1 MLRETTYETAAD
13 AVAEFPLPEA
23 PPVPEYMTEV
33 YNWAYIEPRNVEKL
47 DHNVVVRTLLFL
59 NDQRMMR
66 AYLERIRPGM
76 RVWQVAH
83 VYGDLVRRAA
93 LKCGPEGAFHLTD
106 ITPIQ
111 VAHGESKLK
120 DLPWAR
126 VMRAD
131 ARNFPGDDQPYDL
144 ICSFFLLHEVPA
156 EWKHAIVDNMLRQ
169 LPEHGELFFV
179 DYHKPAW
186 WQPIGYLL
194 KWVNRLLEPFAEAL
208 WKREISSFASQPER
222 FHWEKRTIF
231 GGVYQMVRVT
241 RKPAAD

>member
-1 MLRETTYETAAD
+1 MISETTVDAATD
-13 AVAEFPLPEA
+13 ADNAAPPP
-23 PPVPEYMTEV
+23 PPVPEYMQEV

-47 DHNVVVRTLLFL
+47 DHNLVVRTLLFL

-93 LKCGPEGAFHLTD
+93 LKCGAGGAFHLTD

-120 DLPWAR
+120 DLPWSK

-131 ARNFPGDDQPYDL
+131 ARNFAGDGLPYDL
-144 ICSFFLLHEVPA
+144 ICSFFLLHEVPD

-169 LPEHGELFFV
+169 LGETGEVFFV
-179 DYHKPAW
+179 DYHRPKW

-194 KWVNRLLEPFAEAL
+194 KYINRLLEPFAESL
-208 WKREISSFASQPER
+208 WNNEIRSFASQPER
-222 FHWEKRTIF
+222 FNWEKRTIF
-231 GGVYQMVRVT
+231 GGVYQLVRVT
-241 RKPAAD
+241 RKA

>member
-1 MLRETTYETAAD
+1 MLSETTVDAAD
-13 AVAEFPLPEA
+13 EAVNDAPPP
-23 PPVPEYMTEV
+23 PPVPEYMQEV
-33 YNWAYIEPRNVEKL
+33 YNWAYIKPGNVEKL
-47 DHNVVVRTLLFL
+47 DHNVVVSTLLFL

-66 AYLERIRPGM
+66 AYLDRIRPGM

-93 LKCGPEGAFHLTD
+93 LKCGPGGAFHLTD

-120 DLPWAR
+120 DLPWAK

-131 ARNFPGDDQPYDL
+131 ARMFPGDDKPYDL
-144 ICSFFLLHEVPA
+144 ICSFFLLHEVPD

-169 LPEHGELFFV
+169 LTGSGELFFV
-179 DYHKPAW
+179 DYHRPAW

-194 KWVNRLLEPFAEAL
+194 KYINRLLEPFAESL
-208 WKREISSFASQPER
+208 WKNEIRSFASQPER
-222 FHWEKRTIF
+222 FNWEKRTIF
-231 GGVYQMVRVT
+231 GGVYQLVRVT
-241 RKPAAD
+241 RKS

>member
-1 MLRETTYETAAD
+1 MLTETTFETAAD
-13 AVAEFPLPEA
+13 ALTEFPLPEA

-47 DHNVVVRTLLFL
+47 DHNIVVRTLLFM

-66 AYLERIRPGM
+66 AYIERIRPGM

-93 LKCGPEGAFHLTD
+93 EKCGPEGAFHLTD

-120 DLPWAR
+120 DLSWAR
-126 VMRAD
+126 VFRAD
-131 ARNFPGDDQPYDL
+131 ARMFPGVGQPYDL
-144 ICSFFLLHEVPA
+144 ICSFFLLHEVPD

-169 LPEHGELFFV
+169 LPESGELFFV
-179 DYHKPAW
+179 DYHRPAW
-186 WQPIGYLL
+186 WQPIGYIL
-194 KWVNRLLEPFAEAL
+194 KYVNRLLEPFAEAL

-222 FHWEKRTIF
+222 FNWEKRTIF

-241 RKPAAD
+241 RKV